1 MTVLQLAAT
10 GLTAIALLGGGT
22 MPGLDTTTVPNAFL
36 VTESEILDQT
46 ALAAYTRE
54 VQGALRAAGGRP
66 AVISSIGGKIV
77 ALQGEAPRNL
87 VVSEWQS
94 LAAAEA
100 WVGSAE
106 LKALA
111 PQREKAYRVIRQYIV
126 QGPAG

>member
-1 MTVLQLAAT
+1 MQLIAMGFT
-10 GLTAIALLGGGT
+10 SVALLGGAAS
-22 MPGLDTTTVPNAFL
+22 PGLRPQTVPRAFL
-36 VTESEILDQT
+36 VTESDVLDEAALSDYT
-46 ALAAYTRE
+46 AK

-77 ALQGEAPRNL
+77 AVAGQAPRSL

-100 WVGSAE
+100 WLNSPE

-111 PQREKAYRVIRQYIV
+111 PQRGKAYRVIRQYIV
-126 QGPAG
+126 QAAAN